1 MDRMTKII
9 IFIMILL
16 CFIWIIND
24 RNYNPNKTNI
34 ENCDTTYNIIT
45 LDSIRYNIK
54 IKDSVI
60 IKLKKEL
67 VYEME
72 KAINADDSTAVI
84 QFKELASSN

>member
-1 MDRMTKII
+1 MDRITNII
-9 IFIMILL
+9 IFIIILL
-16 CFIWIIND
+16 GVLWIIND
-24 RNYNPNKTNI
+24 RNYNPIKTNI
-34 ENCDTTYNIIT
+34 EICDTTYNIIT